1 MAKTT
6 QTAGVARTKRPQSGA
21 AARTARTARPA
32 RPETARPEQ
41 VSNGRPHEG
50 VSLTIPQPIVDIVMA
65 PFAIAGR
72 VLPAKKGLP
81 LYAGLGVLAVAEI
94 IEWPIAAGIGIG
106 YAAIRRW
113 GPQGELATR
122 AQRGGRGGR
131 QSQK

>member
-6 QTAGVARTKRPQSGA
+6 QTAGVARTKRPSSGTA
-21 AARTARTARPA
+21 TRTTH
-32 RPETARPEQ
+32 PEQ

-50 VSLTIPQPIVDIVMA
+50 VSLTIPQPIVDIAMA

-81 LYAGLGVLAVAEI
+81 LYAGLGLLAVTEI
-94 IEWPIAAGIGIG
+94 IGWPVAAGIGIG

-122 AQRGGRGGR
+122 AQRGVRGGR
-131 QSQK
+131 QPRK